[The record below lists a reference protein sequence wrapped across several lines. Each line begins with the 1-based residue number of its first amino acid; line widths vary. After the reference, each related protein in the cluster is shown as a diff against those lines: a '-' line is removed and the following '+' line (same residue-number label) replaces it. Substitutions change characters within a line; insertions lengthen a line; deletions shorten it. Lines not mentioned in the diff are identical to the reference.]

1 MSSAPSSW
9 NAVIAS
15 SAVMSLA
22 LLGDALLY
30 AVLPIHAAAFGISI
44 AWVGILLSANRL
56 IRVFVYGWIARLSSQ
71 LGARR
76 LCLIAVVGAVVST
89 GMYGLAE
96 GEWWLLVARGLWGL
110 SYAALVLVTLA
121 YAVNDRKRVGARV
134 GWSRAIQRVGPI
146 LALVVGA
153 SAVAWIG
160 PREIFVWLAVLT
172 LFALPAAMSLPTT
185 TGETE
190 TEGRAARISKPS
202 ALDLMFALQG
212 AGVDGVFA
220 ISVTL
225 LLAQSMPTE
234 AALALGGTLLAMRH
248 VGEAVA
254 SPIFGV
260 LADRYGARKIFV
272 ASLILTAIGFAMV
285 AIGMTVVGAIVL
297 LTFRGALA
305 VLGPALIVQ
314 TADENRSVMGDL
326 ANMQAWRDL
335 GAAIGPAATGFALA
349 AVSAEWLHGLVAV
362 LIVLWLVAWRHPW
375 ARASSG
381 N

>member
-56 IRVFVYGWIARLSSQ
+56 IRVFVYGWIARLSFQ

-76 LCLIAVVGAVVST
+76 LCLIAVMGAVVST

-272 ASLILTAIGFAMV
+272 AALILTAIGFAMV

-314 TADENRSVMGDL
+314 SADENRSVMGDL

-335 GAAIGPAATGFALA
+335 GAAIGPAATGFALV

-362 LIVLWLVAWRHPW
+362 LIALWLVAWRDSW